1 MTILNKFYVPDCAFD
16 KTAIEQAAKNDAILI
31 IPNYGEEDTA
41 LIDAYEQA
49 IVESGLTRPDGS
61 PISVMT
67 WVTFM
72 DMELYKLGPNAVLAD
87 ASKIFVEM
95 LGLDEDKVTI
105 VEDIDI

>member
-1 MTILNKFYVPDCAFD
+1 MNKFYVPDYAFD

-31 IPNYGEEDTA
+31 IPNYDEEDMT
-41 LIDAYEQA
+41 LVEGYEKTIA
-49 IVESGLTRPDGS
+49 ESGLTRPDGS

-72 DMELYKLGPNAVLAD
+72 DMELYKLDPNVVLAD
-87 ASKIFVEM
+87 ASEIFVEM